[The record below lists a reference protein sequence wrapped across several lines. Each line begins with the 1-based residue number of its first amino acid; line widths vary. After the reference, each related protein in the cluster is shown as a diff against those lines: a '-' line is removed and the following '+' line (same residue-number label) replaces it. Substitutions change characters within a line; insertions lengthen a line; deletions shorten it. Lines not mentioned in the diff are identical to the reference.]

1 MDPAGAARALAAVA
15 LAIASL
21 FWLWRAADPGAVWPL
36 LQRAHPPALV
46 LGVALLG
53 GSLVTKA
60 LRWRAMLP
68 APGAMGRG
76 EATRIFHVSIL
87 LNNLLPFR
95 VGDGVR
101 VLSPS
106 VRRVASIQQAL
117 VTLLAERALDGLTLA
132 LVALVALPP
141 FFRSTGRQAVVD
153 GLTAPG
159 KGALVLLV
167 GGFAIGIV
175 ALAIVARIRWHA
187 LRALF
192 VDRIQSLRA
201 DTLAIIRQPRTHLV
215 YLAAMTAAGWGA
227 TFLMHTAVLE
237 ALDPP
242 EALVGPI
249 LLGVIV
255 TLSTNLSMLAPAT
268 PGGIGLF
275 HAAAAAPL
283 LVAGYSSELAVAY
296 ALLVHVINTVPPML
310 VGAVSLAWPTLTARL
325 RRGTPT

>member
-1 MDPAGAARALAAVA
+1 M
-15 LAIASL
+15 
-21 FWLWRAADPGAVWPL
+21 
-36 LQRAHPPALV
+36 

-68 APGAMGRG
+68 EPGAMHRG
-76 EATRIFHVSIL
+76 EAIRIFHVSIL

-95 VGDGVR
+95 VGDGAR

-106 VRRVASIQQAL
+106 VRRIATIQQAL
-117 VTLLAERALDGLTLA
+117 VTLLAERLLDGLTLA
-132 LVALVALPP
+132 IVALLVLPP
-141 FFRSTGRQAVVD
+141 FFRATGRQAVID
-153 GLTAPG
+153 GLSAPG
-159 KGALVLLV
+159 KGALVLLAA
-167 GGFAIGIV
+167 GFGIGLV
-175 ALAIVARIRWHA
+175 ALAIVARVRWHA
-187 LRALF
+187 LRTLI
-192 VDRIQSLRA
+192 VGRIQSLRA
-201 DTLAIIRQPRTHLV
+201 DALAIVQQPATHV
-215 YLAAMTAAGWGA
+215 ARIVAMTTVAWGA

-242 EALVGPI
+242 EASAALVGPL
-249 LLGVIV
+249 LLGIVV

-296 ALLVHVINTVPPML
+296 ALLVHVTNTVPPML
-310 VGAVSLAWPTLTARL
+310 VGAGGLAWPALTQRL
-325 RRGTPT
+325 RGSSRA